1 MSPPIDLPPRPRSRR
16 SERVWLWVGGVLL
29 VLLAIL
35 YRVSLPAPMPGV
47 FDLQRA
53 TASLPLDPRTPARA
67 VSLPHVL
74 DDEGPAW
81 WDRVDY
87 VLPWPQALGEL
98 APSPRRLALLI
109 PRVGMGMRV
118 LLNGEEIYRFG
129 WEAPPDRTVNATWFP
144 HLVLLPERLLAERA
158 PDNELTIQ
166 VQAQVLERSGL
177 WPVHIGDAD
186 QLIPRYQTLHFW
198 QVTGTWMMA
207 MVSLLVGVL
216 ALVMWRS
223 LRERLFLL
231 GGIASLAHAVR
242 MVLSVVPDLPLPY
255 DTYFFIHRVSFSVY
269 AGFFILTVEELFGR
283 RLRWVRLAA
292 WALIAIAPFWML
304 WILLLQ
310 DYSLYRVW
318 AGAMATLAGISLAW
332 AVFDNLRRRQFSD
345 EHRLVVVVATFT
357 LITAVRDF
365 LVVQLNFPGDA
376 DLRWTSIGGSALML
390 TMGWVL
396 VDRATEWARAVH
408 RLNDTLAQTVAQREA
423 ELRTAFQRLQ
433 LAERQRVAEE
443 ERRRLMRDMH
453 DGLGSQL
460 VQTLNMVRSAGALL
474 DRASVEAML
483 AQALDELRLTL
494 DSFEPMEGDLPA
506 ILGTLRRRLGPALE
520 AAGIELRWEVQD
532 APPIEA
538 LDSRGVMHLFRCLQE
553 ILANVVKHARA
564 RRIIVS
570 TWLGDDHIVL
580 SIEDDGVG
588 MPPPQAR
595 QTEGRG
601 LRNVLTRAAKIG
613 AEVRFYD
620 AHPGTGVELVFP
632 VHGPTPESDSDW
644 LRRGA

>member
-1 MSPPIDLPPRPRSRR
+1 MSSPVELPPRPRSRP
-16 SERVWLWVGGVLL
+16 SERVWLWVGAVLL

-35 YRVSLPAPMPGV
+35 YRVSLPASMPGV
-47 FDLQRA
+47 VDLQRA
-53 TASLPLDPRTPARA
+53 TASLPLDPQTPARA
-67 VSLPHVL
+67 VTLPHLL

-81 WDRVDY
+81 WGRVDY
-87 VLPWPQALGEL
+87 VLPWPQVLGESI
-98 APSPRRLALLI
+98 PSPRRLALLI

-118 LLNGEEIYRFG
+118 LLNGEEVYRFG
-129 WEAPPDRTVNATWFP
+129 WEVPADRTVNATWFP
-144 HLVLLPERLLAERA
+144 HLVLLPQRLLAERA
-158 PDNELTIQ
+158 SDNELSIQ

-177 WPVHIGDAD
+177 WPVYIGDAD
-186 QLIPRYQTLHFW
+186 YLIARYQTLYFW

-207 MVSLLVGVL
+207 MVSLLVGIL

-231 GGIASLAHAVR
+231 AGIASLAHAVR
-242 MVLSVVPDLPLPY
+242 MLLSVVPDIPLSY
-255 DTYFFIHRVSFSVY
+255 GTYFFIHRVSFGVY

-292 WALIAIAPFWML
+292 WTLIAAAPFWMIGVL
-304 WILLLQ
+304 STQ

-318 AGAMATLAGISLAW
+318 AGTMASLAGVSLAW
-332 AVFDNLRRRQFSD
+332 AVTDNLRRRRFSD
-345 EHRLVVVVATFT
+345 EHRLVFVAASFT

-396 VDRATEWARAVH
+396 VDRATAWARAVH
-408 RLNDTLAQTVAQREA
+408 RLSDTLAQTVAQREA
-423 ELRTAFQRLQ
+423 ELRAAFQRLQ
-433 LAERQRVAEE
+433 AAERQRVAEE

-460 VQTLNMVRSAGALL
+460 VQTLNMVRSAGATLE
-474 DRASVEAML
+474 RTSVEAML
-483 AQALDELRLTL
+483 TQALDELRLTL

-532 APPIEA
+532 VPPVQA

-553 ILANVVKHARA
+553 IFANVVKHARA
-564 RRIIVS
+564 QRITVS
-570 TWLGDDHIVL
+570 TWLRDEHIVL

-588 MPPPQAR
+588 MPPPQVR

-613 AEVRFYD
+613 ADVRFYD

-632 VHGPTPESDSDW
+632 VHGPTPESDSGW
-644 LRRGA
+644 QQRSA

>member
-1 MSPPIDLPPRPRSRR
+1 M
-16 SERVWLWVGGVLL
+16 LL
-29 VLLAIL
+29 VLLAAL
-35 YRVSLPAPMPGV
+35 YRVSLPTPMPGV
-47 FDLQRA
+47 FDVHRA
-53 TASLPLDPRTPARA
+53 TASLPLDPQTPARA

-81 WDRVDY
+81 WGRVDY
-87 VLPWPQALGEL
+87 VVPWPQALGEPT
-98 APSPRRLALLI
+98 PSLRRLALLI
-109 PRVGMGMRV
+109 PRAGMGMRV

-129 WEAPPDRTVNATWFP
+129 WEEPASRTVNATWFP
-144 HLVLLPERLLAERA
+144 HLVLLPQRLLAERGI
-158 PDNELTIQ
+158 DNELTIQ

-177 WPVHIGDAD
+177 WPVHIGNAD
-186 QLIPRYQTLHFW
+186 LLIPRYQTLYFW

-207 MVSLLVGVL
+207 IVSLLVGIL
-216 ALVMWRS
+216 ALVMWRA

-255 DTYFFIHRVSFSVY
+255 DTYFLIHRVSFSVY
-269 AGFFILTVEELFGR
+269 AGFFILTVEELFGH

-292 WALIAIAPFWML
+292 WALVVVAPFWML
-304 WILLLQ
+304 GILLAQ

-318 AGAMATLAGISLAW
+318 AGTMATLAGVSLTW
-332 AVFDNLRRRQFSD
+332 AVVDNLRRRQFSD
-345 EHRLVVVVATFT
+345 EHRLVVVVAAFT

-376 DLRWTSIGGSALML
+376 DLRWTTIGGSALML

-396 VDRATEWARAVH
+396 VDRATAWARTVH
-408 RLNDTLAQTVAQREA
+408 RLNDTLAETVAQREA

-433 LAERQRVAEE
+433 AAERQRVAEE

-460 VQTLNMVRSAGALL
+460 VQTLNMVRSAGASL

-532 APPIEA
+532 VPPVEA

-553 ILANVVKHARA
+553 IFANVVKHAGA
-564 RRIIVS
+564 QRITVS
-570 TWLGDDHIVL
+570 TWQRDEHIVL
-580 SIEDDGVG
+580 SVEDDGVG

-595 QTEGRG
+595 QAQGRG

-620 AHPGTGVELVFP
+620 AHPGTGVELAFP
-632 VHGPTPESDSDW
+632 RHGPTPESDSDW
-644 LRRGA
+644 WRHGA